1 MAEAALRCG
10 VVGVGRM
17 GRHHARVYNE
27 LEGVSLV
34 GVVDADEDRRIMT
47 ADKHGC
53 RPFAAVQELIE
64 AGVDAVTIAVPT
76 TAHLETARPL
86 LEAGVACLIEK
97 PLAPDVET
105 AQELAELA
113 ETTQSTLMVGHIE
126 RFNPVIR
133 AMRAARASD
142 TAGDERELIPRFME
156 VHRVSPLT
164 FRSIDVGV
172 VLDMMIHDIDVILT
186 LVGCEPVDVQAS
198 AVAVIGDAEDVCNAR
213 LTFVRPDGRECFANV
228 TASRLALKTE
238 RKMRVIG
245 EDFYVSADYA
255 KKAGVIIRKTGNER
269 QLREVRQQLQAGA
282 DLSDVAWEGLVHRE
296 ELDIDDRDQL
306 QLEIGEFLRTVREGT
321 RPEIDARAGFA
332 AVRTAERIVAAAR
345 QGIRMPDGAIK
356 AVPEV
361 VDD

>member
-10 VVGVGRM
+10 VIGVGRM
-17 GRHHARVYNE
+17 GRHHARVYHE
-27 LEGVSLV
+27 FEGVTLV

-53 RPFAAVQELIE
+53 AAFADVEGLIE
-64 AGVDAVTIAVPT
+64 ADVDAVTIAVPT
-76 TAHLETARPL
+76 TAHLEAARPL

-133 AMRAARASD
+133 AMREAHASGAA
-142 TAGDERELIPRFME
+142 GKHELIPRFME

-213 LTFVRPDGRECFANV
+213 LTFARPDGRECFANV

-255 KKAGVIIRKTGNER
+255 KKAGVIIRKTCNEK

-282 DLSDVAWEGLVHRE
+282 DLSDVAWEGLVQRE
-296 ELDIDDRDQL
+296 ELEIDDRDQL
-306 QLEIGEFLRTVREGT
+306 QLEIGEFLRTVREGS

-345 QGIRMPDGAIK
+345 QGIRMPDGAIR
-356 AVPEV
+356 AMPEAAA
-361 VDD
+361 D